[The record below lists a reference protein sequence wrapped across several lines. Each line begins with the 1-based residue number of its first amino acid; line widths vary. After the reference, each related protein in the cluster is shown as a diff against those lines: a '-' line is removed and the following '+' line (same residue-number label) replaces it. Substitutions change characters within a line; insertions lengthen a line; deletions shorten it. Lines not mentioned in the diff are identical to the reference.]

1 VHSSAVWHSY
11 GIVNPI
17 QNDHVRGEF
26 PVQHPGP
33 LVGAGGVVSVGGS
46 VNLHSSGS
54 FVSIHEHTPADS
66 HSSPLS
72 KLLQNEKVIGEYP
85 VQHPSSYTGAGVT
98 GDGVGS
104 VITTGDPVGHGVIVG
119 GVGVGASVG
128 SGVGGVHS
136 GASGSPA
143 IHEHSDASMHIN
155 TSSMPLQNDHV
166 RGELPVQHPTGSG
179 VGAGGNV

>member
-1 VHSSAVWHSY
+1 MQY
-11 GIVNPI
+11 
-17 QNDHVRGEF
+17 DHVRGEF

-33 LVGAGGVVSVGGS
+33 FVGAGGVVSVGGS
-46 VNLHSSGS
+46 VNSHSSGS
-54 FVSIHEHTPADS
+54 SVSIHEHTPADS
-66 HSSPLS
+66 HSSPVAKS
-72 KLLQNEKVIGEYP
+72 LQNEKVLGEYP
-85 VQHPSSYTGAGVT
+85 VQHPSSYTGAGVL

-136 GASGSPA
+136 GESGSPT
-143 IHEHSDASMHIN
+143 IHEHSAALIHTISTSML
-155 TSSMPLQNDHV
+155 PQYDHV
-166 RGELPVQHPTGSG
+166 RGELPAQHPSPEG